1 MVAGHVVTLSI
12 YLSSELHASLY
23 SLRRQYSDARRRERC
38 PVGIIGG
45 RIIDSACNIS
55 QFDSRPT
62 RCCVVALHSLC
73 LTFLEG
79 PMSDQQAIGSNKPL
93 PSLAGAAAASQPVT
107 IWTRI
112 ADRFRFGKLLL
123 VGAGLVG
130 VFAVMFIVLGTLEVF
145 KNRNYRAFLPGAS
158 VGQSEYPGDSWG
170 TVSEGHFDLSGKGDG
185 TYYGKWVRLYSPCPP
200 PPP

>member
-1 MVAGHVVTLSI
+1 
-12 YLSSELHASLY
+12 
-23 SLRRQYSDARRRERC
+23 
-38 PVGIIGG
+38 
-45 RIIDSACNIS
+45 
-55 QFDSRPT
+55 
-62 RCCVVALHSLC
+62 
-73 LTFLEG
+73 
-79 PMSDQQAIGSNKPL
+79 MSDQQAIGSNKPL

-185 TYYGKWVRLYSPCPP
+185 TYYDPGVGLTSCGTSYTAQDMIVALNRVDYGSYANPNDSPVCGACIEITGPLGTAKATIEDQCPVCGRGSVDMSPAVYGKVGDFNQGRIPVSWKPC
-200 PPP
+200 